1 VSRSATT
8 VHRRRVVRIG
18 DRSLLWRPRP
28 VVLGAGL
35 GAAALVL
42 VAVSVTRGDFTLPLV
57 DVLAVLA
64 GGGDPTQ
71 QLVVLELRLPR
82 ALTGALVGAAL
93 GMAGAVTQSV
103 TRNPLGSP
111 DVLGITY
118 GAGAAAVAVITL
130 AGTGAPAVAASWSAA
145 PWSLPAAAVLGGL
158 LTAMAVYLLAWRDG
172 VDGYRLVLVG
182 IGIGALCA
190 AVTSWLL
197 IRADIVEA
205 ARASVWL
212 TGSLNGRG
220 WEHVTPLAV
229 TLAVTGAALL
239 AAGNTLGLLAFG
251 EDTTRALGV
260 RVQTGRAVVIVLAVV
275 LTSVATAAAG
285 PVAFVALV
293 APQIAVRLIRAA
305 TPPLAISALTGA
317 VLLLLCDLTARTA
330 LPVELP
336 VGVVTAV
343 VGAPYLIYLLLV
355 SARKVAA

>member
-1 VSRSATT
+1 VSRTATT
-8 VHRRRVVRIG
+8 VHRRRVIHLG

-35 GAAALVL
+35 AAAVLML
-42 VAVSVTRGDFTLPLV
+42 VAVSVTRGDFTLPLL
-57 DVLAVLA
+57 DVLSVLA
-64 GGGDPTQ
+64 GGGDATQ
-71 QLVVLELRLPR
+71 QLVVLQMRLPR

-118 GAGAAAVAVITL
+118 GAGTAAVAVITL
-130 AGTGAPAVAASWSAA
+130 TGASVPVMAASWTAVS
-145 PWSLPAAAVLGGL
+145 WSLPAAAVLGGL
-158 LTAMAVYLLAWRDG
+158 VTAAAVYLLAWRDG
-172 VDGYRLVLVG
+172 VDGYRLVLIG
-182 IGIGALCA
+182 IGVGALCA

-220 WEHVTPLAV
+220 WEHVTPLAI
-229 TLAVTGAALL
+229 TLAVAGAALL
-239 AAGNTLGLLAFG
+239 AAGSTLSLLAFG
-251 EDTTRALGV
+251 EETTRVLGV

-293 APQIAVRLIRAA
+293 APQIAVRLIGAA
-305 TPPLAISALTGA
+305 TPPLATSGLTGA

-343 VGAPYLIYLLLV
+343 VGAPYLIYLLV
-355 SARKVAA
+355 SARRVTA

>member
-1 VSRSATT
+1 MSRTATT
-8 VHRRRVVRIG
+8 LHRRRVIHVG
-18 DRSLLWRPRP
+18 NRSLLWRPRP
-28 VVLGAGL
+28 VLLSVGM
-35 GAAALVL
+35 AAAVLLL
-42 VAVSVTRGDFTLPLV
+42 VAVSVTRGDFTLPLS

-64 GGGDPTQ
+64 GGGEAME
-71 QLVVLELRLPR
+71 QLVVLQMRLPR

-118 GAGAAAVAVITL
+118 GAGMAAVAVLT
-130 AGTGAPAVAASWSAA
+130 GTGMSAVAASWAA
-145 PWSLPAAAVLGGL
+145 ASWSLSAAAVVGGL
-158 LTAMAVYLLAWRDG
+158 LTATAVYLLAWRDG
-172 VDGYRLVLVG
+172 VDGYRLVLIG
-182 IGIGALCA
+182 IGVGALCA

-197 IRADIVEA
+197 TRADIVEA

-229 TLAVTGAALL
+229 TLAVAGAALL
-239 AAGNTLGLLAFG
+239 AGGNTLGLLAFG

-260 RVQTGRAVVIVLAVV
+260 RVQTGRAVVIVLAVL
-275 LTSVATAAAG
+275 LTSAATAAAG

-293 APQIAVRLIRAA
+293 APQIALRLVGAA
-305 TPPLAISALTGA
+305 TPPLATSGLTGA
-317 VLLLLCDLTARTA
+317 VLVLLCDLTARTA

-343 VGAPYLIYLLLV
+343 FGAPYLIYLLLV
-355 SARKVAA
+355 SARRVTT

>member
-1 VSRSATT
+1 MSRTAVT
-8 VHRRRVVRIG
+8 VHRRRIIRSG

-28 VVLGAGL
+28 LLLGVGL
-35 GAAALVL
+35 GAALLVL
-42 VAVSVTRGDFTLPLV
+42 VAVSVTRGDFTLPVL

-64 GGGDPTQ
+64 GGGDPMQ

-82 ALTGALVGAAL
+82 ALTGVLVGAAL

-130 AGTGAPAVAASWSAA
+130 TGTGVPAVSAS
-145 PWSLPAAAVLGGL
+145 WSLPAAAVLGGL
-158 LTAMAVYLLAWRDG
+158 LTAAAVYLLAWRDG
-172 VDGYRLVLVG
+172 VDGYRLVLIG
-182 IGIGALCA
+182 IGVGALCA

-229 TLAVTGAALL
+229 TLAVAGAALL
-239 AAGNTLGLLAFG
+239 AVGNTLGLLAFG
-251 EDTTRALGV
+251 EDTARALGV
-260 RVQTGRAVVIVLAVV
+260 RIQTSQGLVVVLAVV

-293 APQIAVRLIRAA
+293 APQIAVRLVGAA
-305 TPPLAISALTGA
+305 SPPLAISGLTGA
-317 VLLLLCDLTARTA
+317 VLLLLCDLAARTA

-343 VGAPYLIYLLLV
+343 VGAPYLIYLLLA
-355 SARKVAA
+355 SARRVTA

>member
-1 VSRSATT
+1 MIDLGST
-8 VHRRRVVRIG
+8 VHRRRVVRRG

-28 VVLGAGL
+28 LVLGAGL
-35 GAAALVL
+35 AVALLAL
-42 VAVSVTRGDFTLPLV
+42 VAVSVTRGDFTLPLL

-64 GGGDPTQ
+64 GGGDPVQ
-71 QLVVLELRLPR
+71 QLVVLDMRLPR

-118 GAGAAAVAVITL
+118 GAGAVAVALI
-130 AGTGAPAVAASWSAA
+130 TGAGMPGVAA
-145 PWSLPAAAVLGGL
+145 PWSLPVAAVLGGL
-158 LTAMAVYLLAWRDG
+158 LTAAAVYLLAWRDG
-172 VDGYRLVLVG
+172 VDGHRLVLVG
-182 IGIGALCA
+182 IGVGALCA
-190 AVTSWLL
+190 AITSWLL
-197 IRADIVEA
+197 VRADIVEA

-220 WEHVTPLAV
+220 WEHVTPMAV
-229 TLAVTGAALL
+229 TLVVAGAALL
-239 AAGNTLGLLAFG
+239 VAGDTLGLLAFG

-260 RVQTGRAVVIVLAVV
+260 RVQAGRGVVVVLAVL

-293 APQIAVRLIRAA
+293 APQIAVRLVGAA
-305 TPPLAISALTGA
+305 TPPLATSGLTGA
-317 VLLLLCDLTARTA
+317 VLLLLCDLAARTA

-343 VGAPYLIYLLLV
+343 FGAPYLIYLLLL
-355 SARKVAA
+355 SARRAVT

>member
-1 VSRSATT
+1 MSRAATT
-8 VHRRRVVRIG
+8 VHRRRVIRNG

-28 VVLGAGL
+28 VMLGAGMV
-35 GAAALVL
+35 GALVVL
-42 VAVSVTRGDFTLPLV
+42 VAVSVTRGDFTLPLP

-64 GGGDPTQ
+64 GGGDPVQ
-71 QLVVLELRLPR
+71 QLVVLDMRLPR
-82 ALTGALVGAAL
+82 AVTGALVGAAL

-118 GAGAAAVAVITL
+118 GAGTVAVAVITL
-130 AGTGAPAVAASWSAA
+130 TGGAVPGIAASWG
-145 PWSLPAAAVLGGL
+145 LPAAAVLGGL
-158 LTAMAVYLLAWRDG
+158 LTATAVYLLAWRDG
-172 VDGYRLVLVG
+172 VDGYRLVLIG
-182 IGIGALCA
+182 IGVGALCA
-190 AVTSWLL
+190 ALTSWLL

-220 WEHVTPLAV
+220 WEHVAPLAV

-239 AAGNTLGLLAFG
+239 TAGNTLGALAFD
-251 EDTTRALGV
+251 EDTARALGV
-260 RVQTGRAVVIVLAVV
+260 RPQAGRGVVIALAVV

-293 APQIAVRLIRAA
+293 APQIAVRLVGAA
-305 TPPLAISALTGA
+305 TPPLATSGLTGA

-343 VGAPYLIYLLLV
+343 FGAPYLIYLLLA
-355 SARKVAA
+355 SARRVTT